1 MKTPHNKAFTLTE
14 LLVVVIVVGVLSAVI
29 LPKFNKM
36 VETRKTTEAEELMA
50 AVRNEQEKRCALD
63 KNYLTDING
72 LQDVLPAA
80 QTKNF
85 TYALLPTGI
94 EARNKGGYLYTLKMP
109 SYADGR
115 LCCED
120 AERCGKLNKNYPLCS
135 DLMARADYQ
144 HAAACAGPS
153 TATPVPTDPC
163 EAEPNQPGCCRPP
176 NIWVVALN
184 KCQPKTVCGADQA
197 YDELTNSCIDIPSPP
212 APPTP
217 TCTSSTWQI
226 KSGTI
231 EPVDTCPGA
240 DTSSAYVCGGGFTGS
255 CTDISDK
262 MQSTSTA
269 LLADRREQVPTPS
282 GALPDDS
289 CDGDQVASFT
299 CRESDRENGP
309 RNCVDVVGGKDGEA
323 LAHATG
329 YLYTRPLQNGSCPG
343 NCPSDAA
350 SCTLSVMNQMTPGGA
365 GMEFS
370 PEKYGGISHCLLPGK
385 LENGQCK
392 HDFISCG
399 YPKNGNSI
407 SVFNVYCYGKS
418 DTPAQ
423 YSWRERIAC
432 CNP

>member
-1 MKTPHNKAFTLTE
+1 
-14 LLVVVIVVGVLSAVI
+14 
-29 LPKFNKM
+29 M

-85 TYALLPTGI
+85 TYALLPAGI

-135 DLMARADYQ
+135 ELVARADYQ
-144 HAAACAGPS
+144 SSAACAGPS

-176 NIWVVALN
+176 NIWVAALT
-184 KCQPKTVCGADQA
+184 KCQPKAVCGVDQV
-197 YDELTNSCIDIPSPP
+197 YDEWNNSCMSIAVPTPP
-212 APPTP
+212 TPTLPPTSTP

-226 KSGTI
+226 KSGTA
-231 EPVDTCPGA
+231 EPVDTCPGG

-255 CTDISDK
+255 CTDISNK
-262 MQSTSTA
+262 IEESGTTTVSQ
-269 LLADRREQVPTPS
+269 DRRERLTTLS
-282 GALPDDS
+282 GSLPADS
-289 CDGDQVASFT
+289 CDGNQVASFT
-299 CRESDRENGP
+299 CQEGDREYGP
-309 RNCVDVVGGKDGEA
+309 RSCVDVVGGKDGSPIP
-323 LAHATG
+323 HATG
-329 YLYTRPLQNGSCPG
+329 YLYTASVQNGSCPG
-343 NCPSDAA
+343 NCPSGAA
-350 SCTLSVMNQMTPGGA
+350 SCTLSVMNQMTPGPA
-365 GMEFS
+365 GMEFNPDS
-370 PEKYGGISHCLLPGK
+370 YGGISHCLLPGT

-399 YPKNGNSI
+399 YPKNDNSI
-407 SVFNVYCYGKS
+407 LVFNVYCYGKS
-418 DTPAQ
+418 DTPTQ
-423 YSWRERIAC
+423 YSWQERIAC